1 MCRMPIG
8 IDDFRMLREEDYYF
22 VDKTHFIKS
31 LIDYHAQVT
40 LITRPRRFGKTLML
54 SMLQEFFDINA
65 AGGNLFDGLKIVQ
78 AGDFYTK
85 KQGKYPVI
93 FISLKDM
100 GVGNFKKT
108 MCMLRA
114 MLSDLYKQFSFLLEA
129 DVLSEDEK
137 GYFEKIKQ
145 ADEYMVA
152 EFAMS
157 LSRLSEYLCRY
168 YGVKPIV
175 LIDEY
180 DAPVQYAWEHGF
192 YDEMIVCM
200 RPFYSK
206 LLKSNKNLEFAVL
219 TGVLRVAKESIFSG
233 LNNLHVCSVLENDYG
248 DVFGFTP
255 DEVQG
260 IAAQLD
266 REDKLPEL
274 KEWYDG
280 YLFGGKEIYNPWS
293 VIKYFQNDCKL
304 GAYWVNTS
312 ENGIIK
318 YLLQDLDGGSRA
330 ELQHLLEGGSVAKP
344 LQEGVVY
351 TDIGRNR
358 DDLYTMLLTTG
369 YLKAMGEEIDMFG
382 RVVEMAIPNKEI
394 YTLFAREVMQYM
406 NGYRGT
412 SELRNMLQAMLTGN
426 AEVFEAELSRLL
438 RNLVSYH
445 DTANGESF
453 YHGLMLGMCVLLR
466 DRYIVKSN
474 WESGYGR
481 FDLALVP
488 RNKNVCGVLL
498 EFKKAD
504 NKADLPAKAEAAA
517 EQIESREYAV
527 MFSEQDIDKVWKYGV
542 AFCGK
547 HVCLRRY

>member
-168 YGVKPIV
+168 YSVKPIV

-219 TGVLRVAKESIFSG
+219 TGVLRVTKESIFSG

-304 GAYWVNTS
+304 GDYWVNTS

-330 ELQHLLEGGSVAKP
+330 ELQHLLEGGNVAKP

-488 RNKNVCGVLL
+488 RSKNVCGVLL

>member
-78 AGDFYTK
+78 AGDFYME

-233 LNNLHVCSVLENDYG
+233 LNNLHICSVLENDYG

-330 ELQHLLEGGSVAKP
+330 DLFPAQSPCQRVEDAGLALIVVAAHEGQAGGGGGERNGLDA
-344 LQEGVVY
+344 L
-351 TDIGRNR
+351 DIFGFESH
-358 DDLYTMLLTTG
+358 DLYRHL
-369 YLKAMGEEIDMFG
+369 D
-382 RVVEMAIPNKEI
+382 
-394 YTLFAREVMQYM
+394 
-406 NGYRGT
+406 T
-412 SELRNMLQAMLTGN
+412 SP
-426 AEVFEAELSRLL
+426 
-438 RNLVSYH
+438 
-445 DTANGESF
+445 
-453 YHGLMLGMCVLLR
+453 CICPR
-466 DRYIVKSN
+466 DRTNPLMSVSRCSAGSLAN
-474 WESGYGR
+474 SGFAIFQLFWMLR
-481 FDLALVP
+481 SA
-488 RNKNVCGVLL
+488 
-498 EFKKAD
+498 
-504 NKADLPAKAEAAA
+504 
-517 EQIESREYAV
+517 SR
-527 MFSEQDIDKVWKYGV
+527 MPS
-542 AFCGK
+542 
-547 HVCLRRY
+547 

>member
-145 ADEYMVA
+145 ADEYVVS

-412 SELRNMLQAMLTGN
+412 SELRNMLQAMLAGN
-426 AEVFEAELSRLL
+426 VEVFEAELSRLL
-438 RNLVSYH
+438 RNLVSYY

-453 YHGLMLGMCVLLR
+453 YQ
-466 DRYIVKSN
+466 KT
-474 WESGYGR
+474 
-481 FDLALVP
+481 P
-488 RNKNVCGVLL
+488 
-498 EFKKAD
+498 
-504 NKADLPAKAEAAA
+504 
-517 EQIESREYAV
+517 
-527 MFSEQDIDKVWKYGV
+527 
-542 AFCGK
+542 
-547 HVCLRRY
+547 

>member
-1 MCRMPIG
+1 M
-8 IDDFRMLREEDYYF
+8 E
-22 VDKTHFIKS
+22 
-31 LIDYHAQVT
+31 
-40 LITRPRRFGKTLML
+40 
-54 SMLQEFFDINA
+54 
-65 AGGNLFDGLKIVQ
+65 
-78 AGDFYTK
+78 

-219 TGVLRVAKESIFSG
+219 TGVLRVTKESIFSG

-330 ELQHLLEGGSVAKP
+330 ELQHLLEGGNVAKP

-369 YLKAMGEEIDMFG
+369 YLKVMGEEIDMFG

>member
-219 TGVLRVAKESIFSG
+219 TGVLRVTKESIFSG

-304 GAYWVNTS
+304 GDYWVNTS

-412 SELRNMLQAMLTGN
+412 SELRNMLQAMLAGN
-426 AEVFEAELSRLL
+426 VEVFEAELSRLL

>member
-219 TGVLRVAKESIFSG
+219 TGVLRVTKESIFSG

-304 GAYWVNTS
+304 GDYWVNTS